1 MSEYLKYEADESM
14 DVGEV
19 FMEDDIKGVSKF
31 PYELLKKSVKA
42 DRRALID
49 LNKEYGL
56 LLHYSDYDSKN
67 KVLKMFRLV
76 TTAIADGQCDF
87 LSLSEIKSSFDQYF
101 KYLEL
106 KKKYDVLS
114 AKAGSILGIDY
125 QGFSL
130 NEFTFETLDEVE
142 RALDNKMFL

>member
-1 MSEYLKYEADESM
+1 MSEYEADESM
-14 DVGEV
+14 DVGDV
-19 FMEDDIKGVSKF
+19 FMDSEIKEISKF
-31 PYELLKKSVKA
+31 PYEFLKKAVKA
-42 DRRALID
+42 DKRALID

-56 LLHYSDYDSKN
+56 LLYYNDYDSKN
-67 KVLKMFRLV
+67 KILKLFRLV

-87 LSLSEIKSSFDQYF
+87 LSLSDIKNSFDQYF
-101 KYLEL
+101 KYLEV
-106 KKKYDVLS
+106 KKKYDELV

>member
-1 MSEYLKYEADESM
+1 MSEYLKYDEDESL
-14 DVGEV
+14 DVGDM
-19 FMEDDIKGVSKF
+19 FMDHEIKEVSKF
-31 PYELLKKSVKA
+31 PHELLKKMVKT
-42 DRRALID
+42 DRRTLID

-56 LLHYSDYDSKN
+56 LLYYNDYNSKN
-67 KVLKMFRLV
+67 RLLKLFRLV
-76 TTAIADGQCDF
+76 TMAVTDGQCDF
-87 LSLSEIKSSFDQYF
+87 LSLSDIKNSFDQYF

-114 AKAGSILGIDY
+114 DKAGSILGIDY

-142 RALDNKMFL
+142 RALENKMFL